1 MKNKKM
7 MSLSMAGLLVVSMVG
22 CSSTV
27 EEPQTEVKE
36 PVKVEEKVVEEVKE
50 PTLEE
55 QVKKAKLPKKFEI
68 TVNEVDK
75 TVVVKIV
82 QDVRDGDDHLHLV
95 LYDIKQIGDKLKDV
109 PYEQLIYQ
117 SNTKAGVKTFC
128 GTIAKEDIK
137 DVFGHSSSPQRTAAC
152 TSKIYDLFI
161 HEEVL
166 NDMSPEIREAIFF

>member
-1 MKNKKM
+1 MLNKKM
-7 MSLSMAGLLVVSMVG
+7 MSLLVAGIVSLSVVG
-22 CSSTV
+22 CESTV
-27 EEPQTEVKE
+27 EEPQAEVKE

-55 QVKKAKLPKKFEI
+55 QVKKAKLPKKFEV

-75 TVVVKIV
+75 IVVVKIV

-117 SNTKAGVKTFC
+117 SNNM
-128 GTIAKEDIK
+128 
-137 DVFGHSSSPQRTAAC
+137 
-152 TSKIYDLFI
+152 L
-161 HEEVL
+161 L
-166 NDMSPEIREAIFF
+166 

>member
-1 MKNKKM
+1 MLNKKM
-7 MSLSMAGLLVVSMVG
+7 MSLLVASMVSLSVVG
-22 CSSTV
+22 CESTV
-27 EEPQTEVKE
+27 EEPQAEVKE
-36 PVKVEEKVVEEVKE
+36 PVKVVEEVKE

-55 QVKKAKLPKKFEI
+55 QVKKAKLPKKFEV

-75 TVVVKIV
+75 IVVVKIV

-161 HEEVL
+161 YEEVL

>member
-1 MKNKKM
+1 MLNKKM
-7 MSLSMAGLLVVSMVG
+7 MSLLVAGMVSLSVVG
-22 CSSTV
+22 CEST
-27 EEPQTEVKE
+27 ESTSEAEVKE

-55 QVKKAKLPKKFEI
+55 QVKKAKLPKKFEV

-75 TVVVKIV
+75 IVVVKIV

>member
-1 MKNKKM
+1 MLNKKM
-7 MSLSMAGLLVVSMVG
+7 MSLLVASMVSLSVVG
-22 CSSTV
+22 CESTV

-36 PVKVEEKVVEEVKE
+36 PVKVVEEVKE
-50 PTLEE
+50 STLEE
-55 QVKKAKLPKKFEI
+55 QVKKAKLPKKFEV

-75 TVVVKIV
+75 IVVVKVV